1 MIKYG
6 ANIDYKD
13 GDYTV
18 REILHMLYEDNVER
32 WCRIANKN
40 NIEEKGICFT
50 EIRKQIPLLFLRNR
64 FMSLVHICTI
74 KLNTTMNG
82 NK

>member
-6 ANIDYKD
+6 TNIDYKD

-18 REILHMLYEDNVER
+18 REILYMLYENDVER

-40 NIEEKGICFT
+40 K
-50 EIRKQIPLLFLRNR
+50 
-64 FMSLVHICTI
+64 
-74 KLNTTMNG
+74 
-82 NK
+82 

>member
-40 NIEEKGICFT
+40 K
-50 EIRKQIPLLFLRNR
+50 
-64 FMSLVHICTI
+64 
-74 KLNTTMNG
+74 
-82 NK
+82 